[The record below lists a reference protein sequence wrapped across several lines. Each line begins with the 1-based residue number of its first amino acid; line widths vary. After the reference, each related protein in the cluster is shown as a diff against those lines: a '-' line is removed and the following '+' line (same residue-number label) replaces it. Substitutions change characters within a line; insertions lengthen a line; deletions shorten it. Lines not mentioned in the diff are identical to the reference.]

1 MWNRKPVARLLG
13 VAAAA
18 GLMQN
23 YDRADQPHGSTL
35 TFMAR
40 PQIRPGVEDD

>member
-1 MWNRKPVARLLG
+1 MSKRKPVARLLG
-13 VAAAA
+13 VAATA

-35 TFMAR
+35 TFVAR
-40 PQIRPGVEDD
+40 PQNPTGVEDD